1 MNTNTALVMIIAC
14 SDSLDHVLDHLV
26 HEHLAAAIGAGAR
39 RHAYLGTR
47 KFTQPAQ
54 AGSQHLAVPDNAA
67 ASLIEVTNAVP
78 HASHDQAWSMRPRR
92 LNRDS
97 SAISRTLP
105 QSGHFGRLRTS
116 VARTRVDAL
125 WHADCPTIVD
135 ASSMLAHRTQPIAR
149 HVEDSVWR
157 RRDAFMKLPWLWK
170 VPE

>member
-1 MNTNTALVMIIAC
+1 MGSLLVDCFAVMNTNTALVMIIAC
-14 SDSLDHVLDHLV
+14 SDSLDH
-26 HEHLAAAIGAGAR
+26 LAAAAGSGPR
-39 RHAYLGTR
+39 RHAYRGTR
-47 KFTQPAQ
+47 KFTQTAHT
-54 AGSQHLAVPDNAA
+54 GSQPLAVPDNAA

-116 VARTRVDAL
+116 VARTRADAL

-135 ASSMLAHRTQPIAR
+135 TS
-149 HVEDSVWR
+149 
-157 RRDAFMKLPWLWK
+157 
-170 VPE
+170 

>member
-14 SDSLDHVLDHLV
+14 SDSLGHVLQ
-26 HEHLAAAIGAGAR
+26 HLAAAIGPRTR
-39 RHAYLGTR
+39 RHACLDTR

-54 AGSQHLAVPDNAA
+54 TGSQHLAVPDNAA

-78 HASHDQAWSMRPRR
+78 HSSHDQAWSMRPRR

-97 SAISRTLP
+97 SANSKMLP
-105 QSGHFGRLRTS
+105 QSGHFGRLKSS

-125 WHADCPTIVD
+125 WHADCTIIVD
-135 ASSMLAHRTQPIAR
+135 ASSMLAHRAQPITR
-149 HVEDSVWR
+149 HVEDSIWR

-170 VPE
+170 VPEQRN